1 MTDAHHYTASDLR
14 GAMHDHELIRRHETV
29 VHTDA
34 VHAGIGGA
42 MAWSTVQQKEFT
54 VAPGE
59 YCMDLIIQV

>member
-1 MTDAHHYTASDLR
+1 
-14 GAMHDHELIRRHETV
+14 MHDHELIRRHETV

-59 YCMDLIIQV
+59 YCMDLVIQV